1 MKLRKVLIAGA
12 GIGGLTVAI
21 ALQRLGFE
29 VEIYEKASKLLPIGW
44 GLALAPNTLLAL
56 RHIDLDKS
64 ALQAGHKIYQVQMKT
79 WQGKILKEVAL
90 DALEERL
97 GNSIITINRG
107 CLHQILLT
115 AFGESG
121 LHIGNKATSYKE
133 CDTQVVLTL
142 ENGQEVEGDLLIGA
156 DGIHSVVR
164 RQLFPDTQ
172 LHYSGYT
179 AWRGNCF

>member
-44 GLALAPNTLLAL
+44 GLALAPNALLAL
-56 RHIDLDKS
+56 RKIDLDKS
-64 ALQAGHKIYQVQMKT
+64 VLEAGHKVCCVQMKT

-90 DALEERL
+90 GALEQRL

-107 CLHQILLT
+107 C
-115 AFGESG
+115 
-121 LHIGNKATSYKE
+121 
-133 CDTQVVLTL
+133 
-142 ENGQEVEGDLLIGA
+142 
-156 DGIHSVVR
+156 
-164 RQLFPDTQ
+164 
-172 LHYSGYT
+172 
-179 AWRGNCF
+179 